1 MYVNVL
7 HYVVRLSVLVL
18 GVYVGLM
25 FLTYLGFKTVPAGFI
40 PQQDQGYLIVA
51 LQLPDAS
58 AIDRTDA
65 VLNRMAEIAQKV
77 PGVEATF
84 AVTGLNL
91 LTGTTSD
98 ERGRYLSATEAF

>member
-1 MYVNVL
+1 MV
-7 HYVVRLSVLVL
+7 
-18 GVYVGLM
+18 
-25 FLTYLGFKTVPAGFI
+25 LTYLGFKTVPVGFI

-58 AIDRTDA
+58 SIDRTDA
-65 VLNRMAEIAQKV
+65 VLNRMSEIAMKT

-91 LTGTTSD
+91 LTGTTQTNAAVIFLPLKHFS
-98 ERGRYLSATEAF
+98 ERNGQAG